1 VTQRGR
7 LALIGVAVLVAIL
20 AFVLLQP
27 EDEDSREPVTQT
39 ETATEQSGGA
49 TAEEPEGTTT
59 EEEPPPP
66 QTTRIRVEGG
76 QPVGG
81 VEEVAVQKDD
91 TVRLAVTAD
100 APEHVHVHGYDLM
113 QDVGPGQT
121 ARFRFKA
128 DVEGVFEIEL
138 ENSHTQIAE
147 LRVEP

>member
-1 VTQRGR
+1 V
-7 LALIGVAVLVAIL
+7 LIGAAVLVAIL

-27 EDEDSREPVTQT
+27 EDEDSGQTATQT
-39 ETATEQSGGA
+39 TTQTTTEETGGA
-49 TAEEPEGTTT
+49 TAGETTEPEGATT

-66 QTTRIRVEGG
+66 ETVRIRVEGG

-81 VEEVAVQKDD
+81 VEEIEVKKGD
-91 TVRLAVTAD
+91 TVRLTVTAD
-100 APEHVHVHGYDLM
+100 APEHVHVHGYDIFK
-113 QDVGPGQT
+113 DVGPGRA

-138 ENSHTQIAE
+138 EDSHRQIAE